1 MIDPG
6 LSQKTILVTGG
17 ATNIGA
23 AISRAFAEQGAR
35 VVVHYAPGE
44 TSAGPHGLT
53 ATDPHA
59 FVSSL
64 PDAIGIAED
73 FLTPGAAVRLMDT
86 VENQVGPVDVLINNA
101 ALANEADT
109 FGAIDET
116 GMEQTLRV
124 NTMAPALLIAEL
136 SRRLP
141 ENAPANSAQVVNIST
156 DAARG
161 FPNQVSYG
169 MSKAALESLTRG
181 AAVDLGPRIRV
192 NAVAPGPIQ
201 TGWMDDELIS
211 KVVPSI
217 PMRRVG
223 DPADIADACVFLASH
238 QARWIT
244 GQVIQVAGGHW
255 L

>member
-6 LSQKTILVTGG
+6 LSQKTVLVTGG
-17 ATNIGA
+17 AANIGA

-35 VVVHYAPGE
+35 VAVHYAPGE
-44 TSAGPHGLT
+44 TAWGHHERA

-73 FLTPGAAVRLMDT
+73 FLTPGAAARLMDT

-101 ALANEADT
+101 ALANDADT
-109 FGAIDET
+109 FSTIDDTAI
-116 GMEQTLRV
+116 EQTLRV
-124 NTMAPALLIAEL
+124 NTLAPALLIAEL

-141 ENAPANSAQVVNIST
+141 EHAPANSANVVNIST

-181 AAVDLGPRIRV
+181 AAVDLGPQIRV

-201 TGWMDDELIS
+201 TGWMDDELVN

-217 PMRRVG
+217 PMNRVG
-223 DPADIADACVFLASH
+223 HPTDIADACVFLASR

-244 GQVIQVAGGHW
+244 GQIIQVAGGHW

>member
-35 VVVHYAPGE
+35 VVVHYPPGE
-44 TSAGPHGLT
+44 ASAGPHGHT
-53 ATDPHA
+53 ASDARA

-64 PDAIGIAED
+64 PGAMGIAED
-73 FLTPGAAVRLMDT
+73 FLTPGAAGRLMET
-86 VENQVGPVDVLINNA
+86 LEKRVGAVDVLINNA
-101 ALANEADT
+101 SLANEADT
-109 FGAIDET
+109 FGSLDDT

-141 ENAPANSAQVVNIST
+141 ENAPPGSASVVNIST

-161 FPNQVSYG
+161 FPGQVSYG

-201 TGWMDDELIS
+201 TGWMDDRLIS
-211 KVVPSI
+211 QVI
-217 PMRRVG
+217 PGIPLKRVG
-223 DPADIADACVFLASH
+223 DPTDIADACVFLASH